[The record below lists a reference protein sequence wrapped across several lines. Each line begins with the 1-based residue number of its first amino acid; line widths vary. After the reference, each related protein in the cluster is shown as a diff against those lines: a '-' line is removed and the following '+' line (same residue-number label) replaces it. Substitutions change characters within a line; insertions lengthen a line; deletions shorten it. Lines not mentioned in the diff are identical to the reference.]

1 MLNQISKRK
10 QILMIICIVL
20 SSLIVILFS
29 LLMCIRFYKNPAN
42 KKLEKAGI
50 VEKQMQVGE
59 VLFNYAEGPDNG
71 TPLVLL
77 HAQLLDWYSYSE
89 VLPELSKKYHV
100 YAIDYPG
107 HGKTIVPENYEF
119 SANQIGTDLANF
131 IKTIIR
137 EPIYISG
144 NSSGGLLSLWLAV
157 NNKDYVKKVL
167 LEDPPLFSAEY
178 PEIIDT
184 IAYKSFATSN
194 TAITNGYDDDFL
206 MYWINNSTKFFQT
219 YTGPFGQSL
228 IRFMVKQYRSQNP
241 DAPIELA
248 FLPSVVKEM
257 IRGLDYYNP
266 AFGNAFYEGTW
277 NSGFDHAEAL
287 SEVECPVLLLQAEF
301 DYTEE
306 GILNGAMSEEMA
318 NKAQLLITDCTYVR
332 VDSNHIVNL
341 DKPQRFIDVL
351 ESFFK

>member
-1 MLNQISKRK
+1 M
-10 QILMIICIVL
+10 MIIGCFL
-20 SSLIVILFS
+20 LALIIILFS
-29 LLMCIRFYKNPAN
+29 LQIFIRFYSNPADKRL
-42 KKLEKAGI
+42 KKADI
-50 VEKQMQVGE
+50 IEKQIQVGE

-89 VLPELSKKYHV
+89 VMPELSKQYHV

-107 HGKTIVPENYEF
+107 HGKTVVPDSYVF
-119 SANQIGTDLANF
+119 SANQIGSDLANF
-131 IKTIIR
+131 IETVIG
-137 EPIYISG
+137 EPVYISG

-157 NNKDYVKKVL
+157 NDKEYVKSVL

-178 PEIIDT
+178 PAIQET

-194 TAITNGYDDDFL
+194 SAITNGYDNDFL

-219 YTGPFGQSL
+219 YTGPFGQPL

-277 NSGFDHAEAL
+277 NTGFDHGTAL
-287 SEVECPVLLLQAEF
+287 SMVECPVLLLQADF

-318 NKAQLLITDCTYVR
+318 KQATSLISDCTYIKVA
-332 VDSNHIVNL
+332 SNHVVNL
-341 DKPQRFIDVL
+341 DNPQKYIEISED
-351 ESFFK
+351 FFKK